1 MNTATMPVYE
11 WKALPWRKLERGV
24 FKLQRRIYR
33 ASSRGDRKAVHRLQR
48 LLLRSRAAKLL
59 AVRRVSQDNRGKR
72 TAGVDG
78 VKALTPARRLALA
91 ETLELPEK
99 AAPAHNSGASRRR
112 NAAVWGAA

>member
-1 MNTATMPVYE
+1 MSAATTPTYE
-11 WKALPWRKLERGV
+11 WKALSWRKLEQNV

-78 VKALTPARRLALA
+78 VKALTPTQRLALA
-91 ETLELPEK
+91 ENLGLPET
-99 AAPAHNSGASRRR
+99 ATPA
-112 NAAVWGAA
+112 